1 MYNSNLI
8 RQTFKKTP
16 VILGGIEASLRR
28 MAHYDYWENKVK
40 HSILID
46 SGADLISY
54 GMGEHSIIEIAE
66 ALDSGI
72 PVSEITYVAGTVY
85 KCRDLSRTYEP
96 IILPSF
102 DEVQADK
109 LAYAR
114 SFAIQYQNTDPFTA
128 GTMAEFYGTKGLR
141 DPESTCITSYTGGD
155 GRCI

>member
-1 MYNSNLI
+1 M
-8 RQTFKKTP
+8 
-16 VILGGIEASLRR
+16 
-28 MAHYDYWENKVK
+28 K

-109 LAYAR
+109 LLMPEALPSSIR
-114 SFAIQYQNTDPFTA
+114 IQILLQQEPWPNPTEQRA
-128 GTMAEFYGTKGLR
+128 M
-141 DPESTCITSYTGGD
+141 
-155 GRCI
+155 